1 MHVPAQ
7 PKIYHIVHVDR
18 LTSILSSNGLLCDAE
33 IIAQN
38 AAGTTIGM
46 NTIKQRRLNELTL
59 ESYPDLR
66 VGQCVP
72 FYFCPRSI
80 MLYVIH
86 KADND
91 ELIYKGGQEPIIH
104 LQADLYDSVQWA
116 QQQSSRWAFT
126 LSNAGSYYFEDR
138 NNLTQLHELDWQA
151 IASTQWQSCKEGK
164 QAEFLMEHSFPWHLV
179 EAIVVQSPLIHQ
191 QVVNTLQ
198 MATHRPSVTINP
210 NWYY

>member
-1 MHVPAQ
+1 MHVPTQ

-18 LTSILSSNGLLCDAE
+18 LTSILSSNGLLCDAK

-59 ESYPDLR
+59 ESYPDLH

-104 LQADLYDSVQWA
+104 LQADLYDSVQ
-116 QQQSSRWAFT
+116 
-126 LSNAGSYYFEDR
+126 
-138 NNLTQLHELDWQA
+138 
-151 IASTQWQSCKEGK
+151 
-164 QAEFLMEHSFPWHLV
+164 
-179 EAIVVQSPLIHQ
+179 
-191 QVVNTLQ
+191 
-198 MATHRPSVTINP
+198 
-210 NWYY
+210 